1 MVCDGVDEAGP
12 GVGVWAGK
20 PYKSSTMPEEYV
32 KYEIESWINGK
43 ANKKMIAK
51 FSLTITELEEE

>member
-1 MVCDGVDEAGP
+1 
-12 GVGVWAGK
+12 
-20 PYKSSTMPEEYV
+20 MPEEYV

-43 ANKKMIAK
+43 VNKKMIAK